1 MKCITTKHTNV
12 KRYTEEF
19 PDVEKISTEVV
30 NTFEVAKGIELS
42 NNTNITTTANH
53 VIMDEN
59 TELVHINSVAHSS
72 ESLAVENLSIKYD
85 RKTKAVKEK
94 THEICGKTPSLTRLS
109 STKFK
114 EINGVNKVVFIGTND
129 QSKFY
134 EYDDKGRLIEET
146 IEYNYK
152 ESNEAPTAPKTEKTS
167 YRYTSFGKI
176 GYIEKYTVAVNGQCK
191 ASFLDNFIEDYE
203 YDDKNNLIKVTKT
216 CVPITDGERLK
227 VIKTGAYD
235 HKNRLVEKTSS
246 VLKNGHRD
254 SDIVVHIKYDYD
266 GRAIKMVSDDKTYRP
281 DGSVRN
287 TVTCQMDV
295 HYVTHSDDTV
305 TETRKL
311 VYYNEAMDKNRPRR
325 PVIIT
330 TKYRPGAPL
339 SKTFNDSLLVTKE
352 GFSGTIYNDN
362 HETQPYIISQTESE
376 DNNDT
381 FTLNKSNTFS
391 DDGKLIEGKT
401 DRETFSESFKYEY
414 NSNSDKPTM
423 IEYSDK
429 NAMFETTTKTE
440 YVYND
445 INGQL
450 ISKFVTFTL
459 NDKSSEEYAL
469 DKVMSTIQ
477 SVSKDHIKE
486 IISSLGLRF
495 DNDKMTM

>member
-1 MKCITTKHTNV
+1 MKCKTTKHTNV

-30 NTFEVAKGIELS
+30 SAFEVAKGIELS
-42 NNTNITTTANH
+42 NNTNVTTTANH
-53 VIMDEN
+53 TILDEN

-72 ESLAVENLSIKYD
+72 ESLAVENLLIKYD
-85 RKTKAVKEK
+85 RKSKAVKEK
-94 THEICGKTPSLTRLS
+94 THEICGKTPPLTRLS

-129 QSKFY
+129 RSKFY

-146 IEYNYK
+146 IENHYK
-152 ESNEAPTAPKTEKTS
+152 ESNEPPTAPKTEKTS
-167 YRYTSFGKI
+167 YRYPSSG
-176 GYIEKYTVAVNGQCK
+176 GGVRHIEKHTIAVNGQCK

-203 YDDKNNLIKVTKT
+203 YDDKNNLIKVIKT
-216 CVPITDGERLK
+216 CVPITDGGIR

-235 HKNRLVEKTSS
+235 HKNRLVQKTSS
-246 VLKNGHRD
+246 VLRNGHRD
-254 SDIVVHIKYDYD
+254 SDIVVHITYDD
-266 GRAIKMVSDDKTYRP
+266 DRVIKMVSVDKTYKP

-311 VYYNEAMDKNRPRR
+311 VYYNETMDKNMPRT

-339 SKTFNDSLLVTKE
+339 SKTFNKSLLVTIE
-352 GFSGTIYNDN
+352 GFSGTIYNDS
-362 HETQPYIISQTESE
+362 HEIQSYIISQTEST
-376 DNNDT
+376 DNDDT
-381 FTLNKSNTFS
+381 FTLNKRNTFS

-414 NSNSDKPTM
+414 NNSNSDKPTM
-423 IEYSDK
+423 IEYSEK
-429 NAMFETTTKTE
+429 TSLFEMTTKTE
-440 YVYND
+440 YEFTD
-445 INGQL
+445 GDDLL
-450 ISKFVTFTL
+450 ISKFVTSTL
-459 NDKSSEEYAL
+459 NDESSEEYAL
-469 DKVMSTIQ
+469 DKVMSNIQ
-477 SVSKDHIKE
+477 SVSKEHIKE
-486 IISSLGLRF
+486 IVSSLGLRF
-495 DNDKMTM
+495 DDDKITM

>member
-1 MKCITTKHTNV
+1 MKCKTTKNTYVN
-12 KRYTEEF
+12 RYTEEF
-19 PDVEKISTEVV
+19 PDVENIFTEVV
-30 NTFEVAKGIELS
+30 SAFEVAKGIELS
-42 NNTNITTTANH
+42 NKTNVTTAANH
-53 VIMDEN
+53 VIIDEN

-94 THEICGKTPSLTRLS
+94 THEICGNTPSLTRIS
-109 STKFK
+109 STRFR

-134 EYDDKGRLIEET
+134 EYDDNGRLIEET

-152 ESNEAPTAPKTEKTS
+152 DEPPTAPKTEKTS
-167 YRYTSFGKI
+167 YRYPKFG
-176 GYIEKYTVAVNGQCK
+176 GDVRHIEKHTIAVNGQCK

-216 CVPITDGERLK
+216 CVPITDGGGLR

-235 HKNRLVEKTSS
+235 HKNRLVKKASS

-254 SDIVVHIKYDYD
+254 SDIVVHITYDD
-266 GRAIKMVSDDKTYRP
+266 DDRVIKIVSDDKTYMP

-311 VYYNEAMDKNRPRR
+311 VYYNESMDKNRPRT
-325 PVIIT
+325 PIIIT

-339 SKTFNDSLLVTKE
+339 SKTFNDSLLVTRE

-381 FTLNKSNTFS
+381 FTLNKKNTFS

-414 NSNSDKPTM
+414 NSDSDKPTM

-429 NAMFETTTKTE
+429 NSMFEMTTKTA

-445 INGQL
+445 INEQL
-450 ISKFVTFTL
+450 ISKFVTCTL

-477 SVSKDHIKE
+477 SVSKDHINE
-486 IISSLGLRF
+486 IVSSLGLRF

>member
-1 MKCITTKHTNV
+1 MKCKTTKHTNV
-12 KRYTEEF
+12 TRYTKEF

-42 NNTNITTTANH
+42 NNTNVTTTANH
-53 VIMDEN
+53 TILDEN

-85 RKTKAVKEK
+85 RKSKAVKEK

-129 QSKFY
+129 RSRFY
-134 EYDDKGRLIEET
+134 EYDDNGRLIEEK
-146 IEYNYK
+146 IENNYK
-152 ESNEAPTAPKTEKTS
+152 ESNEPPTAPKTEETS
-167 YRYTSFGKI
+167 YRYDQSGNVRHIAKHTI
-176 GYIEKYTVAVNGQCK
+176 AVNGRCK

-203 YDDKNNLIKVTKT
+203 YDDKNNLIKVIKT
-216 CVPITDGERLK
+216 CVPITDGSR

-246 VLKNGHRD
+246 ILRNGHRD
-254 SDIVVHIKYDYD
+254 SDIVVHITYDD
-266 GRAIKMVSDDKTYRP
+266 DDRVIKMISVDKTYKP
-281 DGSVRN
+281 DRSVRN

-311 VYYNEAMDKNRPRR
+311 VYHNEAMDKNRPRT
-325 PVIIT
+325 PVVIT

-339 SKTFNDSLLVTKE
+339 SKTFNKSLLVTIE
-352 GFSGTIYNDN
+352 GFSGTIYNDS
-362 HETQPYIISQTESE
+362 HEIQSYIISQTEST

-381 FTLNKSNTFS
+381 FTLNKRNVFS

-429 NAMFETTTKTE
+429 NSLFEMTTKTE

-445 INGQL
+445 SNDLL
-450 ISKFVTFTL
+450 ISKFVTSTL
-459 NDKSSEEYAL
+459 NDESSEEYAL

-477 SVSKDHIKE
+477 SVSKEHIKE
-486 IISSLGLRF
+486 IVSSLGLRF
-495 DNDKMTM
+495 DDDKITM